1 MMGAMTETNDGAVVD
16 NLADSRLE
24 VRADGRLAELIYR
37 KNGKRLVLVHTEVP
51 EALEGRGI
59 AGRLVQAGLDKA
71 VANDMTVVPLCPYA
85 RGWLKRHPDAA
96 ANARIDWGAVGD

>member
-24 VRADGRLAELIYR
+24 VRADGQLAELIYR

-59 AGRLVQAGLDKA
+59 GGRLVQAGLDKA
-71 VANDMTVVPLCPYA
+71 LANDMTVVPLCPYA
-85 RGWLKRHPDAA
+85 RAWLKRHPDAA
-96 ANARIDWGAVGD
+96 AKATIDWGAAGD